1 MHRIAIVDDHTILL
15 DGLKWV
21 VSQFD
26 FVNHVDAFSSAD
38 QLLTALA
45 AGNNYHVVITDL
57 QMPKINGHE
66 LISIL
71 NKSYPAIKIL
81 VMTMFDGPYVI
92 QKVMNTQ
99 ANGFFIKQG
108 DQSHLELALATVL
121 AGGNYWPA
129 EMIALDEAKNQKR
142 TVLTNRE
149 TEILELIIKEM
160 STRMIAEQLFI
171 SEETVLTHRKNM
183 MNKLDIHSTA
193 GLVAFGLKNNFG

>member
-26 FVNHVDAFSSAD
+26 FVSHVDAFSSAD
-38 QLLTALA
+38 QLLAALA
-45 AGNNYHVVITDL
+45 TGNNYDVVITDL
-57 QMPKINGHE
+57 QMPNINGHE

-108 DQSHLELALATVL
+108 DQSNLELALSTVL

-129 EMIALDEAKNQKR
+129 EMIALDETRNLKR
-142 TVLTNRE
+142 IVLTNRE

>member
-71 NKSYPAIKIL
+71 NKSYPNVKIL

-129 EMIALDEAKNQKR
+129 EMIALDEAKNQKK